1 MQEKATNFSKVL
13 VSLLHVAVKAAAS
26 CLLECSSIITAFLM
40 FTLVMSYC
48 FATFKRRFRCR
59 RYRLNIQYNI
69 CQLGTSTSNKVKCH
83 PKVAGPH
90 VKMHQELECNS

>member
-13 VSLLHVAVKAAAS
+13 GSLLHVAVKVAAG

-40 FTLVMSYC
+40 FPLVMSYC
-48 FATFKRRFRCR
+48 FATFKRRLRGRCC
-59 RYRLNIQYNI
+59 RLNTQYNM
-69 CQLGTSTSNKVKCH
+69 CQIGTSTSSGVKCH

-90 VKMHQELECNS
+90 VKMHQDLECNS